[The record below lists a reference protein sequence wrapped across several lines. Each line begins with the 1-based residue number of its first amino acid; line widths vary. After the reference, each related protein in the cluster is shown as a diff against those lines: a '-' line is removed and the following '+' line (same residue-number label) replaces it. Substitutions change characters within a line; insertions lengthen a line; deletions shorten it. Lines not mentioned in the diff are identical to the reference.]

1 MISLNNLSI
10 EEVKAIFSALD
21 FYHGMYPNNTHFKEQ
36 VERIES
42 LMVMVQSVIE
52 ENENPVDDSQVSM
65 QFCQYGGNNP

>member
-21 FYHGMYPNNTHFKEQ
+21 FYHGMYPDNDYYKEQ

-42 LMVMVQSVIE
+42 LLAMLQSTIE
-52 ENENPVDDSQVSM
+52 ENEALDSDNQVSM
-65 QFCQYGGNNP
+65 QFCQYGTK

>member
-21 FYHGMYPNNTHFKEQ
+21 FYHGMYPDNTHFKEQ

-42 LMVMVQSVIE
+42 LLAMLQSAIE
-52 ENENPVDDSQVSM
+52 ENESPVSDYQVSM
-65 QFCQYGGNNP
+65 QFCQYGGNS

>member
-21 FYHGMYPNNTHFKEQ
+21 FYHGMYPDNTHFKEQ

-42 LMVMVQSVIE
+42 LLVMMQSVIE
-52 ENENPVDDSQVSM
+52 ENESPIEDYQVSM
-65 QFCQYGGNNP
+65 QFCQYGASS